1 MIGDNTMGLSQREQV
16 LLGTLSLVVVGVVGG
31 LFVIVP
37 QVQAVQKAFEANKQ
51 AQQQVKDAVYAET
64 RMQQNIEDYKVKLA
78 SLKHLNVRPYE
89 PGRLEASVKSF
100 MDEVVALAANKGTQ
114 IISLS
119 PYQAAPAVKGSS
131 SNLNQGEL
139 KSARQRRKEEEAA
152 KKAEAAAEAAKT
164 EEDERKTA
172 IEQQVDA
179 NPLPLSTY
187 GLSLQ
192 VRGSYSQI
200 VSLLTGLASFATILE
215 VESMNLANEAGP
227 TREGASV
234 KNEGSH
240 LDPARPIVM
249 SLKVRLFLMEQGMV
263 DSLNNIGSAQA

>member
-1 MIGDNTMGLSQREQV
+1 MGLSQREQV
-16 LLGTLSLVVVGVVGG
+16 LLGTLSLVVVGVLGG
-31 LFVIVP
+31 LFVVVP
-37 QVQAVQKAFEANKQ
+37 QVQAVQQAFEANKL
-51 AQQQVKDAVYAET
+51 AQQQVKDAVYTET

-78 SLKHLNVRPYE
+78 SLKHLNVRSYE
-89 PGRLEASVKSF
+89 PGRLEASVKNF
-100 MDEVVALAANKGTQ
+100 MDEVVALAANRGTQ

-119 PYQAAPAVKGSS
+119 PYQAAPATQGSS
-131 SNLNQGEL
+131 SDLNQATL
-139 KSARQRRKEEEAA
+139 KNTSESQQEDEAT
-152 KKAEAAAEAAKT
+152 KQTTSEAEAVSKT
-164 EEDERKTA
+164 EEDKRKAA

-179 NPLPLSTY
+179 NPLPLNTY

-192 VRGSYSQI
+192 VRGNYSQL
-200 VSLLTGLASFATILE
+200 VSLLEGLASFNTLLE

-263 DSLNNIGSAQA
+263 DSLNNSGAAQA